1 MCAGW
6 ESGAGEIAA
15 VMRLPTSGPSCLGC
29 DFQEQQGKVDGLLQV
44 SGLLCL
50 GIVKVMLWDKG
61 GTLALRKITGH
72 SKARS
77 ISRQRDSSLSVFI
90 QVLRALRGLLI
101 NT

>member
-50 GIVKVMLWDKG
+50 GILKVMLRDKG
-61 GTLALRKITGH
+61 GTLALRKITGP
-72 SKARS
+72 
-77 ISRQRDSSLSVFI
+77 V
-90 QVLRALRGLLI
+90 RGNLTQQGKEHLPP
-101 NT
+101 T